1 MNTRVLRTELRRS
14 VAPWAGVVILM
25 GALSFLYLLPGLWWN
40 GSVRWTAQWT
50 SMAMWTRSL
59 LVLLWPL
66 VVGLGALQGLRDHRS
81 RMAELLASTPRPARH
96 RAATLTGATAL
107 TTASAFVFLVLLG
120 AAQVLA
126 DAEYAHLGWL
136 PISLVGVLSLV
147 AGALLGMGVGRALP
161 SALTPPVMAVGAFV
175 FTNVLRAASEPAV
188 PEPAVPNR
196 LSLLSPSVAQVREVL
211 LTLSP
216 SVHVGQ
222 TVWLLGLAA
231 TGFALLVAA
240 TPRTRL
246 LALSPVL
253 AGAAIALLVLPS
265 DPRRTYVVDEAAAA
279 MVCDGP
285 VCVTKTHQARLA
297 DLAGPG
303 KKTLRLLRDTL
314 GGQAPD
320 SIRESTAPREQ
331 GGTPERSR
339 TAVLVDFDDGMIA
352 TATGEDLTRAL
363 LAQGMAPHCNARS
376 DRESGQ
382 MYEIATQSIA
392 AGWVLGGLQPL
403 GGTVHSVADQLE
415 LAEPVWKKLTAL
427 PRAEQLSRI
436 KAMHAAGLSCKDD
449 GFSALNGGASQ

>member
-1 MNTRVLRTELRRS
+1 MNTRVLRIELRRS
-14 VAPWAGVVILM
+14 VAPWS
-25 GALSFLYLLPGLWWN
+25 GAFLLAAALAFLYLLPGLWWN

-81 RMAELLASTPRPARH
+81 GMTELLASTARPARH
-96 RAATLTGATAL
+96 RAATLAGATAL
-107 TTASAFVFLVLLG
+107 TTASAFALLVILG
-120 AAQVLA
+120 AVQVLA
-126 DAEYAHLGWL
+126 EAEYAHLGWL

-175 FTNVLRAASEPAV
+175 LTNVLRAANEPAV
-188 PEPAVPNR
+188 PEAAVSNR
-196 LSLLSPSVAQVREVL
+196 LSLLSPSVAQVRDVL
-211 LTLSP
+211 LTLAP

-222 TVWLLGLAA
+222 TVWLLGVSA

-240 TPRTRL
+240 SPRTRL

-279 MVCDGP
+279 MVCEGP
-285 VCVTKTHQARLA
+285 VCVTRTHQARLA

-303 KKTLRLLRDTL
+303 GKAMRQLRDAL
-314 GGQAPD
+314 GTRAPV
-320 SIRESTAPREQ
+320 SIRESTALRAL
-331 GGTPERSR
+331 GDRTERAGKS
-339 TAVLVDFDDGMIA
+339 VLVDFDDGMIA
-352 TATGEDLTRAL
+352 TAKGEDLTRAL
-363 LAQGMAPHCNARS
+363 IAQGMAPNCYPRS
-376 DRESGQ
+376 DREGGPAL
-382 MYEIATQSIA
+382 ELATQSIA
-392 AGWVLGGLQPL
+392 AGWVLGDLQPL
-403 GGTVHSVADQLE
+403 GGTAHSARDQLA

-427 PRAEQLSRI
+427 PRAEQLARI
-436 KAMHAAGLSCKDD
+436 NAMHAAALSCKGDA
-449 GFSALNGGASQ
+449 FSELSGGATQ